1 MQLLTLSPCLY
12 RPLLPLLLWFAAAC
26 AYGAEPVIDIE
37 GGSKSLRENIL
48 QYLTLKD
55 ESCKAPSWRLN
66 ALLNDAEGEIEAA
79 AQALGYYQL
88 NYETSFNKNKE
99 CWGLTIKLTPGEPI
113 VVKEVRIEILGAGA
127 EDPIFQPLY
136 DKPGI
141 KIGQRLN
148 HGRYETLKARFGS
161 LAASHGYFDAE
172 FAYAQVGVSLSQKTA
187 TIELIF
193 NTGPRYKI
201 SDINIKHDILNKKFL
216 RRYLNIAEGDYY
228 DSDKLLELKNLYNS
242 SNYFATATASPN
254 LQSLDDDRVP
264 IDVELEARK
273 RRAYSV
279 GAGVTADAPR
289 LLLGFEDRY
298 VNDRGHRFN
307 ADYSVSDVKTS
318 VAAKYTIPMHNPA
331 YEFLS
336 FLTGYEK
343 EITDTS
349 ISRKDTYGASYTYFQ
364 RNKWLQTYSL
374 NYEQEDSIV
383 GGAAKQST
391 DLIIPSVAFSRTQTD
406 SSPYYPLTGWSL
418 MSRLSGSP
426 KTLGSDLSFLQ
437 FYSRAKYVKGFS
449 LGRILLRAE
458 LGLTETDEFTE
469 LPASLRYFA
478 GGDSSV
484 RGYAFESLGP
494 IALVEDE
501 NGEQKEKVIGGNNLL
516 VTSIEYDYRF
526 EDSNW
531 VIAVFFDQGNAAD
544 DMKIEIKRGAGVGLR
559 WISPIGPIR
568 IDVAQA
574 LDDEKELRPHIS
586 MGLDL

>member
-1 MQLLTLSPCLY
+1 LQLLTLSCRVY
-12 RPLLPLLLWFAAAC
+12 RPLLLLLLWCATAFAYA
-26 AYGAEPVIDIE
+26 AEPVIDIQ
-37 GGSKSLRENIL
+37 GGSKSLRKNIL
-48 QYLTLKD
+48 QYLTLAN

-66 ALLNDAEGEIEAA
+66 ALLNDAEGEIESA

-113 VVKEVRIEILGAGA
+113 LVKEVRIEILGAGA

-141 KIGQRLN
+141 KVGQRLN
-148 HGRYETLKARFGS
+148 HGRYENLKARFGS

-172 FAYAQVGVSLSQKTA
+172 FAYAQVGVSLAQKAA

-201 SDINIKHDILNKKFL
+201 SDINIKHDILKEKFL

-242 SNYFATATASPN
+242 SNYFASATASPN
-254 LQSLDDDRVP
+254 LQSLQEDRVP
-264 IDVELEARK
+264 IDIELEARK
-273 RRAYSV
+273 RRAYSI
-279 GAGVTADAPR
+279 GAGVTADVPR

-298 VNDRGHRFN
+298 VNDRGHRLN

-318 VAAKYTIPMHNPA
+318 VAVKYTIPMHNPA

-349 ISRKDTYGASYTYFQ
+349 ISRKDIYGASYTYYQ
-364 RNKWLQTYSL
+364 RNKWLQTYTL
-374 NYEQEDSIV
+374 NYEEEDSII
-383 GGAAKQST
+383 GDAPEIAT
-391 DLIIPSVAFSRTQTD
+391 HLIIPSVAFLRTKTD
-406 SSPYYPLTGWSL
+406 GLPYPLSGWSL
-418 MSRLSGSP
+418 LSRLSGSP
-426 KTLGSDLSFLQ
+426 KSLGSDLSFLQ
-437 FYSRAKYVKGFS
+437 FYNRAKYVKGFPM
-449 LGRILLRAE
+449 GRLLLRAE

-478 GGDSSV
+478 GGDSSI
-484 RGYAFESLGP
+484 RGYAYKSLGP
-494 IALVEDE
+494 LDDE
-501 NGEQKEKVIGGNNLL
+501 GIVGGNNLL
-516 VTSIEYDYRF
+516 VASIEYDYRF
-526 EDSNW
+526 EDSDW
-531 VIAVFFDQGNAAD
+531 VVATFYDQGNAAD
-544 DMKIEIKRGAGVGLR
+544 DWDIEAKRGAGIGVR

-568 IDVAQA
+568 FDVAKA
-574 LDDEKELRPHIS
+574 LDDEKEWRVHVS
-586 MGLDL
+586 MGPDL